1 MESNLFYRVDYQ
13 LALLFAGLLTGLF
26 CGRRVSHTGP
36 AQVAR
41 VYHIAVVVLLVV
53 RVVALVGSIVQSN
66 QPAWIL
72 IIKVQS
78 DMSAVLFGALFGVAL
93 RRANRLELLREPAIL
108 SALCLAAGFG
118 FMQSGYTSAV
128 YMQIKSDFFIQC
140 GYSVTFLKFI
150 MTIEVLGGMALL
162 VPWAVPLAAAGLSVD
177 MFGAIATHI
186 HNGDPIND
194 STGAISQLIRLGAIA
209 VIWALRPT
217 PQLPA
222 RSMRKRFIAIA
233 VVALLCVVSAAGGSH
248 LMRRSSQPAPAAA
261 QSHS

>member
-1 MESNLFYRVDYQ
+1 LFYRVDYQ
-13 LALLFAGLLTGLF
+13 LALLFTGLLAGLF
-26 CGRRVSHTGP
+26 CSRRLSRIGP
-36 AQVAR
+36 AQLAR
-41 VYHIAVVVLLVV
+41 VYYIAVVVLLLV
-53 RVVALVGSIVQSN
+53 RAVALIGSIVQSN
-66 QPAWIL
+66 QPAWSL
-72 IIKVQS
+72 IAKVLS
-78 DMSAVLFGALFGVAL
+78 DISGLLFGALFGVAL
-93 RRANRLELLREPAIL
+93 RRVSRLELLREPAIL

-118 FMQSGYTSAV
+118 FVQNGFLSAV
-128 YMQIKSDFFIQC
+128 YVQKMSDFFIQC
-140 GYSVTFLKFI
+140 GYSVAFLKFI
-150 MTIEVLGGMALL
+150 MTIEVLGGLALL

-222 RSMRKRFIAIA
+222 RSVRKRFVAIV
-233 VVALLCVVSAAGGSH
+233 VVALLCVVIAEGGSR
-248 LMRRSSQPAPAAA
+248 LMRRSASSAPTAS